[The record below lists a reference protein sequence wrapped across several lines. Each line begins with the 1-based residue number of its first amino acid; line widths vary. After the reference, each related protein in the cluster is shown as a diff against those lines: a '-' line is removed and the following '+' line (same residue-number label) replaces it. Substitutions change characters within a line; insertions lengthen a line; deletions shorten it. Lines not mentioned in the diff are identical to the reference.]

1 MKINTKTK
9 LKSLNGELL
18 KDTLAD
24 GKTTEITLGS
34 AIINALLVP
43 VQNEKGEEKVKKYEL
58 GVRIHQNDEIDLTAE
73 EAALVKKRI
82 GDVYGP
88 IVVGQVFRLIENK
101 EIGI

>member
-24 GKTTEITLGS
+24 GKTTEMTLGS
-34 AIINALLVP
+34 ALINALLVP

-58 GVRIHQNDEIDLTAE
+58 GVRIYQNDEIDLTAE